1 MWTVSLSHCSYAKG
15 PTHEVGANG
24 PAVEAF
30 LDQSCQAQ
38 EVATWN
44 TQHGSDVN
52 FSLHTTVE
60 STSIFT
66 ALGVDHRVHQ
76 RMGGI
81 LGPHSQHNN
90 NEKSPRSPEIMDP
103 CCN

>member
-1 MWTVSLSHCSYAKG
+1 MWTVSLSHCSYARG
-15 PTHEVGANG
+15 PTHEVGATG
-24 PAVEAF
+24 QQLRLSWTSLVRHRK
-30 LDQSCQAQ
+30 
-38 EVATWN
+38 VATWN

-76 RMGGI
+76 RTGGI
-81 LGPHSQHNN
+81 LGPQHNN